1 MKICRFMILVFTAY
15 SLTILNAKTDSKKQE
30 VESLDSKTTACHTEP
45 LGEVSKTLESKK
57 DISCLHTRYDKK
69 LDSTPTNHAN
79 KTTNFSS
86 CSMALEAL
94 TGLEGRSYL
103 SDNDYPSNSVN
114 RSNCIDKGEFS
125 QKLDTNKYAANTKQ
139 NLDSN
144 SAQKDTTH
152 NMQSQRNNNTNKE
165 ETHEYPLL
173 DKKSKDELFGTINT
187 AEIPDAIPAPLTT
200 KALLSVEDWRDT
212 YFIYLYNFTPME
224 NPLHIPNELKGQIS
238 FRVPLSRNIFKSGGI
253 LYFAF
258 TDTFFFQVFN
268 EKASSPVRD
277 NDFQPEFLFTY
288 PMNVVFWGGTLTELT
303 TGWRHISN
311 GEIDIAQ
318 GGLTD
323 RSRGSDRWI
332 FKARW
337 TTKHWG
343 VDMEAFAPVRFYPEN
358 PFIYKYLGSLE
369 IKMFMR
375 YNKHLAD
382 ATITGLLRYFQ
393 PGKKI
398 DSLHGGLRLSYTY
411 KLNPYYGVYI
421 QYFVGYGD
429 YLYEYDKM
437 GHRIG
442 IGVRFVR

>member
-30 VESLDSKTTACHTEP
+30 AESLDSKTTACHTEP
-45 LGEVSKTLESKK
+45 LGEVSQTLESKK

-69 LDSTPTNHAN
+69 LDS
-79 KTTNFSS
+79 
-86 CSMALEAL
+86 
-94 TGLEGRSYL
+94 
-103 SDNDYPSNSVN
+103 
-114 RSNCIDKGEFS
+114 
-125 QKLDTNKYAANTKQ
+125 NKYAANTKQ

-224 NPLHIPNELKGQIS
+224 NPRHIPNELKGQIS

-343 VDMEAFAPVRFYPEN
+343 VDMEAFAPVK
-358 PFIYKYLGSLE
+358 FIPR
-369 IKMFMR
+369 I
-375 YNKHLAD
+375 HL
-382 ATITGLLRYFQ
+382 
-393 PGKKI
+393 
-398 DSLHGGLRLSYTY
+398 
-411 KLNPYYGVYI
+411 YI
-421 QYFVGYGD
+421 NT
-429 YLYEYDKM
+429 
-437 GHRIG
+437 
-442 IGVRFVR
+442 

>member
-1 MKICRFMILVFTAY
+1 MKICRFMILVFTVYA
-15 SLTILNAKTDSKKQE
+15 LTILNAKTDSKKQE

-57 DISCLHTRYDKK
+57 DISCLLTQYDKK
-69 LDSTPTNHAN
+69 LDS
-79 KTTNFSS
+79 
-86 CSMALEAL
+86 
-94 TGLEGRSYL
+94 
-103 SDNDYPSNSVN
+103 NST
-114 RSNCIDKGEFS
+114 
-125 QKLDTNKYAANTKQ
+125 QNTETRQ
-139 NLDSN
+139 
-144 SAQKDTTH
+144 
-152 NMQSQRNNNTNKE
+152 NNNTNKE

-224 NPLHIPNELKGQIS
+224 NPRHIPNELKGQIS

-311 GEIDIAQ
+311 GEINIEH
-318 GGLTD
+318 GGAAD

-369 IKMFMR
+369 IKIFMR

-411 KLNPYYGVYI
+411 KLNPYYGVYM